1 MSFCVRIKEPYGG
14 SRNTKNN
21 NLIVLMYNEG
31 FTSLKHRNYVEGE
44 QNKYGCHGN
53 RDCYLSPFHKG
64 KKQYAMHR
72 HWKGNFSWILLLH
85 ISFKYDLF
93 KSTTQICIF
102 ETNIWYIYK
111 VMMTILTDIMW
122 NLPTDWMVKKLIF
135 DKLRVLY

>member
-1 MSFCVRIKEPYGG
+1 
-14 SRNTKNN
+14 
-21 NLIVLMYNEG
+21 
-31 FTSLKHRNYVEGE
+31 
-44 QNKYGCHGN
+44 
-53 RDCYLSPFHKG
+53 
-64 KKQYAMHR
+64 MHR